1 MSNESQLPFYSKQS
15 DDGTS
20 TLYYLR
26 NGAADSTGDTEI
38 TEAQYNALT
47 DALAP
52 VVPEKTSFTEA
63 ELIEMHQAQAGKD
76 QGPVQTAAE
85 GEVAKPQVHTVPGDI
100 YGEIK
105 ASDVNVANQ
114 TVAQAAEPETPTPV
128 VEAEVS
134 STDTPSPVT
143 DAPAVETTIEDVP
156 VDLTDHPVV
165 SSELVEPAVAQP
177 APVHLSTI
185 EEIEAWGKKEE
196 ARIEAWIQGLKGGTE
211 PTI

>member
-26 NGAADSTGDTEI
+26 NDAADSTGDTEI

-47 DALAP
+47 DALAS

-76 QGPVQTAAE
+76 QGPIQTAAE
-85 GEVAKPQVHTVPGDI
+85 GEVAKPQVHTVPGDVH
-100 YGEIK
+100 GEIK
-105 ASDVNVANQ
+105 ASDVNVVNQ
-114 TVAQAAEPETPTPV
+114 TVAQAAEPETPAPV
-128 VEAEVS
+128 VEAEVP
-134 STDTPSPVT
+134 STDTPNPEPTPDPVSPASDNT
-143 DAPAVETTIEDVP
+143 A

-165 SSELVEPAVAQP
+165 SSELVEPTVAQP
-177 APVHLSTI
+177 APPHLSTI

-196 ARIEAWIQGLKGGTE
+196 ARIEAWIQGLKGGAE